1 MATSRTSAKRKPEV
15 TKLSAFRFD
24 RLFLYA
30 LAFVIFALPLF
41 IWPGITE
48 YGYGKTI
55 VATVAVSILSAAW
68 GIDAWRRG
76 AWEIRIPWV
85 AAPIGALVAA
95 SLFSLLTATS
105 GRVVIQSLVLVL
117 VFFQLL
123 LLIQHAARDKRD
135 ATLLLFSFVAS
146 TSLVSLYA
154 LLQYLGV
161 MQGPVQAAGLPQL
174 VATLGKQGASLR
186 QVIATLGNRE
196 YLGGM
201 LAYVA
206 LPSIVLLFRLRS
218 PILRGAALV
227 LIALNFG
234 TLMLVQQTGPIAG
247 LILGVLVL
255 LVLWIIFRPVEPLR
269 AARRW
274 LVALALLLAFT
285 FLVEAPSGPL
295 NSVVGLSADGTSWIG
310 RVWEQNSGRTRSWDW
325 WIGFEMLKDHPI
337 TGVGLGNYKIEFVPY
352 KAVFLATPRGAAYD
366 WYIPR
371 AAQAHNDYVQVAA
384 ELGTLGILAL
394 AFLVVLLPVALW
406 LRVRRNPDEG
416 DRMDLLL
423 YSAGLATLLAHAF
436 VSFPAHLPVSMLAGV
451 LFCGLAWSPGY
462 GTTATWKVTLW
473 GWTLRGLVLVGVA
486 AGLVVSVVAVRDL
499 RANVLMGR
507 GIAQLQMG
515 YPQQALVTLEQ
526 SERLDFSPQQ
536 TYFYLGAAH
545 AQLGNIAAA
554 VAYLERCFTRFVDE
568 AVYLAYAELA
578 TREGKT
584 REARERIEILIA
596 SRPHEDMAAKARF
609 LDATIS
615 IQEKDYSTAMDK
627 IQRLVADAP
636 KFEPAWIALGNLHLS
651 RGSRAEAREA
661 YERALQLIE
670 AALTSAEGKIAFPA
684 GLTAAEYADLRGQV
698 TTMRSERDF
707 VQERL
712 KTLGAS

>member
-1 MATSRTSAKRKPEV
+1 MATSRKSAKRKPEA
-15 TKLSAFRFD
+15 TKPSAFRFD

-30 LAFVIFALPLF
+30 LAFVVFALPVF

-76 AWEIRIPWV
+76 AWQIRIPWV
-85 AAPIGALVAA
+85 AAPIGALVVA
-95 SLFSLLTATS
+95 SLFSLLTATN
-105 GRVVIQSLVLVL
+105 GRVVIQSLALVL

-123 LLIQHAARDKRD
+123 LLVQHAARDKRD
-135 ATLLLFSFVAS
+135 ATLLLLSFLAS
-146 TSLVSLYA
+146 VSLVSLYA

-161 MQGPVQAAGLPQL
+161 MQGPTEGVGLQ
-174 VATLGKQGASLR
+174 QI
-186 QVIATLGNRE
+186 IATLGNRE
-196 YLGGM
+196 YLGGL
-201 LAYVA
+201 LAYLI

-218 PILRGAALV
+218 PVLRSVALV
-227 LIALNFG
+227 LIAFNFG
-234 TLMLVQQTGPIAG
+234 TLMLVQQTGPIVG
-247 LILGVLVL
+247 LILGAVTF
-255 LVLWIIFRPVEPLR
+255 LVLWIVFRPVEPLR

-274 LVALALLLAFT
+274 LVALVLVLAFT

-310 RVWEQNSGRTRSWDW
+310 RVWEENSGRTRSWDW
-325 WIGFEMLKDHPI
+325 WIGLEMLKDHPI

-352 KAVFLATPRGAAYD
+352 KAEFLTGPQGAAYD

-384 ELGTLGILAL
+384 ELGALGVLAL
-394 AFLVVLLPVALW
+394 VFLAVLLPVTLW
-406 LRVRRNPDEG
+406 LRVRRNPDEE

-423 YSAGLATLLAHAF
+423 YSAGLATLFVHAF

-462 GTTATWKVTLW
+462 GATATWTVTLR
-473 GWTLRGLVLVGVA
+473 GRTLRGLVLVGIAV
-486 AGLVVSVVAVRDL
+486 GLVVSIVAVRDL

-515 YPQQALVTLEQ
+515 YPQLAVATLEE
-526 SERLDFSPQQ
+526 SARLDFSPQQ
-536 TYFYLGAAH
+536 TYFYLGAANT
-545 AQLGNIAAA
+545 QLGNRAKAL
-554 VAYLERCFTRFVDE
+554 AYFEHCFTRFVDE

-578 TREGKT
+578 AREGETSK
-584 REARERIEILIA
+584 ARERIQVLIA
-596 SRPHEDMAAKARF
+596 SRPYEDVALKARF
-609 LDATIS
+609 IDATIS
-615 IQEKDYSTAMDK
+615 IQEKDYVTAMDK

-636 KFEPAWIALGNLHLS
+636 SFEAAWITLGSLHVA
-651 RGSRAEAREA
+651 RGNRAAAREA

-670 AALTSAEGKIAFPA
+670 AGLANAEGKIASPA
-684 GLTAAEYADLRGQV
+684 GLTDAEYGGLRGQV
-698 TTMRSERDF
+698 TTLRSERDF

-712 KTLGAS
+712 KALGAS

>member
-1 MATSRTSAKRKPEV
+1 MATSRKTAKRKPE
-15 TKLSAFRFD
+15 TPKLSAFRFD

-41 IWPGITE
+41 IWPGISE

-76 AWEIRIPWV
+76 AWEIRIPWI
-85 AAPIGALVAA
+85 AAPVGALVAA
-95 SLFSLLTATS
+95 SLFSLLTATN

-123 LLIQHAARDKRD
+123 VLIQHAARDKRD
-135 ATLLLFSFVAS
+135 AALLLSSFLAS
-146 TSLVSLYA
+146 VSLVSLYA

-161 MQGPVQAAGLPQL
+161 MEGAAEGVGLQ
-174 VATLGKQGASLR
+174 QI
-186 QVIATLGNRE
+186 IATLGNKE
-196 YLGGM
+196 YLGG
-201 LAYVA
+201 LLSYLI
-206 LPSIVLLFRLRS
+206 LPSIILLFRLRS
-218 PILRGAALV
+218 RVLRGVALV
-227 LIALNFG
+227 LIAFNFG
-234 TLMLVQQTGPIAG
+234 TLMLVQQTGPIAAIIVG
-247 LILGVLVL
+247 AAAL
-255 LVLWIIFRPVEPLR
+255 LVLWIVFRPIEPLR

-274 LVALALLLAFT
+274 LVALVVLLAFM

-310 RVWEQNSGRTRSWDW
+310 RVWEANSGRTRSWDW
-325 WIGFEMLKDHPI
+325 WIGLEMLKDHPV
-337 TGVGLGNYKIEFVPY
+337 TGVGLGNYKINFVPY
-352 KAVFLATPRGAAYD
+352 KAEFLASPRGAAYD

-384 ELGTLGILAL
+384 ELGALGILAL
-394 AFLVVLLPVALW
+394 GFLIVVFPVALW

-423 YSAGLATLLAHAF
+423 YSAGLVTLLAHAF
-436 VSFPAHLPVSMLAGV
+436 VSFPAHLPTSVLAGV

-462 GTTATWKVTLW
+462 GTTATWTVTLR
-473 GWTLRGLVLVGVA
+473 GWTLRSLVLVGLA
-486 AGLVVSVVAVRDL
+486 LGLGVSVIAVRDL

-507 GIAQLQMG
+507 GIAQLQAG
-515 YPQQALVTLEQ
+515 SPQQAIVTLEQ
-526 SERLDFSPQQ
+526 SARLDFSPQQ
-536 TYFYLGAAH
+536 TYFYLGAAN
-545 AQLGNIAAA
+545 AQIGNRAEALA
-554 VAYLERCFTRFVDE
+554 NFDRCFTRFIDE

-584 REARERIEILIA
+584 SEARERIEVLIA
-596 SRPHEDMAAKARF
+596 SKPDDDMMVKARF
-609 LDATIS
+609 IDATIS
-615 IQEKDYSTAMDK
+615 IQEKDYATATEK
-627 IQRLVADAP
+627 IERLIGDAP
-636 KFEPAWIALGNLHLS
+636 KFEPAWITLGNLHLA
-651 RGSRAEAREA
+651 RGNRAEARAA
-661 YERALQLIE
+661 YERALQLTD
-670 AALTSAEGKIAFPA
+670 AALTTAERKIASPA

-698 TTMRSERDF
+698 TTLRSERDF

>member
-1 MATSRTSAKRKPEV
+1 MAKPSA
-15 TKLSAFRFD
+15 LRFD

-105 GRVVIQSLVLVL
+105 GRVVVQSLVLVL

-123 LLIQHAARDKRD
+123 MLVQHAARDKRD
-135 ATLLLFSFVAS
+135 ATLLLFSFLAS

-161 MQGPVQAAGLPQL
+161 MQGPTEGVGLEQI
-174 VATLGKQGASLR
+174 
-186 QVIATLGNRE
+186 IATLGNKE
-196 YLGGM
+196 YLGGL
-201 LAYVA
+201 LAYVVF
-206 LPSIVLLFRLRS
+206 PSIVLLLRLRS
-218 PILRGAALV
+218 SILRGAALV
-227 LIALNFG
+227 LIAFNFG
-234 TLMLVQQTGPIAG
+234 TLMLVQQTGPIVG
-247 LILGVLVL
+247 LILGVVIL

-274 LVALALLLAFT
+274 LVALVLLLAFT

-310 RVWEQNSGRTRSWDW
+310 RVWAENSGRTRSWDW
-325 WIGFEMLKDHPI
+325 WIGLEMLKDHPI

-352 KAVFLATPRGAAYD
+352 KAKFLATPRGAAYD

-384 ELGTLGILAL
+384 ELGTLGVLAL
-394 AFLVVLLPVALW
+394 AFLVVLLPMALW

-423 YSAGLATLLAHAF
+423 YSTGLATLLVHAF

-462 GTTATWKVTLW
+462 GTTATWKVTLR
-473 GWTLRGLVLVGVA
+473 GWPLRSLVLAGVA

-507 GIAQLQMG
+507 GIAQLQG
-515 YPQQALVTLEQ
+515 GAPQLALATLEE

-536 TYFYLGAAH
+536 TYFYLGATH
-545 AQLGNIAAA
+545 AQLGNRAAA

-584 REARERIEILIA
+584 KEAREKIEVLIA

-615 IQEKDYSTAMDK
+615 IQEKDYATAMDK

-636 KFEPAWIALGNLHLS
+636 KFEPAWIALGNLYLS
-651 RGSRAEAREA
+651 RGSRDEARAA
-661 YERALQLIE
+661 YERALQLIGT
-670 AALTSAEGKIAFPA
+670 ALASAEGKLAYPA
-684 GLTAAEYADLRGQV
+684 GLTAAEYADLRGQAA
-698 TTMRSERDF
+698 TLRSERDF

-712 KTLGAS
+712 KALGAS